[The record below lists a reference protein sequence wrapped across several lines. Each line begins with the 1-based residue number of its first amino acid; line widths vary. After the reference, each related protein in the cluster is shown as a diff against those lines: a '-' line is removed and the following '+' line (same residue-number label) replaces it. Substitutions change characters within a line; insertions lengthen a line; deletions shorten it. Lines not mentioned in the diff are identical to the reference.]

1 MDTNMKIKKIHLY
14 GDSIFDNAIYV
25 DPDRAVTDHMKR
37 LLPVTTSHKMW
48 AVDGHTTR
56 DCLNEIDDRSPEFA
70 TTPGDLALPTVAA
83 VLSIGGND
91 ALQSAGVLFTPVRTV
106 AEAFQRMKPMLD
118 KFRKN
123 YEAIVAALIL
133 SYPAVRVCTIYNK
146 IPGEKFN
153 IGSTEMLALSLYNDI
168 ITEVASRN
176 NLPVIDLRVICDT
189 DECYSPVSPIEPSDE
204 GGERIA
210 RAICKSLDIT
220 V

>member
-1 MDTNMKIKKIHLY
+1 MKVIHLY
-14 GDSIFDNAIYV
+14 GDSIFDNAVYV
-25 DPDRAVTDHMKR
+25 DPDRAVTDHMRR
-37 LLPVTTSHKMW
+37 LLPVTVSHKMW
-48 AVDGHTTR
+48 AVDGHTTKN
-56 DCLNEIDDRSPEFA
+56 CINEIDGRNPDFV
-70 TTPGDLALPTVAA
+70 TTPTVAA
-83 VLSIGGND
+83 ILSIGGND

-106 AEAFQRMKPMLD
+106 GESFQRMKPLLD
-118 KFRKN
+118 KFREN
-123 YEAIVAALIL
+123 YEAIVAKLIALY
-133 SYPAVRVCTIYNK
+133 SEVRVCTIYNK
-146 IPGEKFN
+146 IPGEELN

-189 DECYSPVSPIEPSDE
+189 DECYSPVSPIEPSDV